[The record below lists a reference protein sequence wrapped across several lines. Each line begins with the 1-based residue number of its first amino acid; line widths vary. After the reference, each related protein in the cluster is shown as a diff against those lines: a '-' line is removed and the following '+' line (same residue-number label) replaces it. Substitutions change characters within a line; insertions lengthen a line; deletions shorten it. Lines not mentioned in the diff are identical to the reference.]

1 MKNLDELQKE
11 KIQLEINEINK
22 AWYKRK
28 DYLQIALPAILALFS
43 LIYAIVSGFFSS
55 KYEQYQLQKEQL
67 QLEVLYFEQKK
78 ENLLKNNEI
87 LSVANTKLKATL
99 DEKTQGILILKGQLS
114 SKQQDILKKEQDLA
128 LLLNETS
135 YYDEAIMKLQSEY
148 DTKKQS
154 FQGEVEKQ
162 LISEA
167 ELTRKME
174 EKNNVINRLQ
184 DDNLA
189 LKHQIQ
195 LSLDNPFIPK
205 SRKYEYQEWTNNE
218 MLKYYNNI
226 LKKNEDNLRL
236 LERETETAKK
246 KSDSAE
252 AKYKSLKI
260 IN

>member
-1 MKNLDELQKE
+1 MRNLDELQKE
-11 KIQLEINEINK
+11 KIQLEIDELNK

-28 DYLQIALPAILALFS
+28 DYLQIALPATLALFS

-67 QLEVLYFEQKK
+67 RLEVLYFEQKK
-78 ENLLKNNEI
+78 EGLLKNNEI
-87 LSVANTKLKATL
+87 LSITNAKLKATL
-99 DEKTQGILILKGQLS
+99 DEKTHGILVLKGQLS
-114 SKQQDILKKEQDLA
+114 DKQQDILKKEQDLA
-128 LLLNETS
+128 LLQNQTS
-135 YYDEAIMKLQSEY
+135 YYDEEIMKLQSEY
-148 DTKKQS
+148 DNKKQR

-174 EKNNVINRLQ
+174 ERNNVINRLQ

-189 LKHQIQ
+189 LKHQVE
-195 LSLDNPFIPK
+195 LSFENPFIPK
-205 SRKYEYQEWTNNE
+205 NKKYEYQEWTSNE
-218 MLKYYNNI
+218 ILKYYNNI
-226 LKKNEDNLRL
+226 LRKNENNLKRL
-236 LERETETAKK
+236 EQEIETAKK

-252 AKYKSLKI
+252 AKYKSLNI